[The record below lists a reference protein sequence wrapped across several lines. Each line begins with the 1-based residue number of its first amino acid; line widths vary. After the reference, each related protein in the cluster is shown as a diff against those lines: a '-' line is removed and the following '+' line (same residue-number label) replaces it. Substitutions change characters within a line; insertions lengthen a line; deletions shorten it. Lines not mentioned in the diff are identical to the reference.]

1 MRWIIRRRPTKQRA
15 VRQRPTKQHPIEQ
28 RPSTQHPST
37 QHPGG
42 QRASRRLAAT
52 GLGLALAAALTV
64 VSGTPAQA
72 ESNGGVRV
80 MPLGDSITDG
90 YNVPGG
96 YRINLWQRM
105 ASGGYTVDFVGSG
118 VNGPAALGDHDH
130 EGHSGWRIDQLDASI
145 VSWLQNSAPRTILL
159 HIGTN
164 DMNQNYD
171 IANAPARLSALIDK
185 IRANAP
191 VVELFVA
198 QITPESD
205 PTLESRV
212 QAYNAA
218 IPGIV
223 AQKGSM
229 THLVDMHSAI
239 STADLADGVHP
250 NSAGYDKMAARWF
263 PALQSVPASLTPVA
277 VPPVGTGVV
286 LANPQSTRCLD
297 VSGVSTTPGAQVHI
311 WDCHGGTNQRWTR
324 TEAGELRVYGDRCL
338 DVNGNGTANGTK
350 IQIYGCNGT
359 AAQKFTFNT
368 NGTVVGAGSGK
379 CVDVTQS
386 GTVNGTLVQL
396 YECNGSGAQRWAAR

>member
-1 MRWIIRRRPTKQRA
+1 MRWTL
-15 VRQRPTKQHPIEQ
+15 
-28 RPSTQHPST
+28 
-37 QHPGG
+37 
-42 QRASRRLAAT
+42 RRLGT
-52 GLGLALAAALTV
+52 AALGV
-64 VSGTPAQA
+64 VLAVGVSVGVSAPAQA

-118 VNGPAALGDHDH
+118 FNGPSNLGDHDH
-130 EGHSGWRIDQLDASI
+130 EGHSGWRIDQLDANI
-145 VSWLQNSAPRTILL
+145 VAWLQASTPRTILL

-191 VVELFVA
+191 TVELFVA

-205 PTLESRV
+205 PTLEARV
-212 QAYNAA
+212 NAYNAA

-223 AQKGSM
+223 AQKGPM

-239 STADLADGVHP
+239 TTADLADGVHP
-250 NSAGYDKMAARWF
+250 TAGGYDKMGARWYS
-263 PALQSVPASLTPVA
+263 ALQSVPGSLAPSL
-277 VPPVGTGVV
+277 PPVGTAVSLV
-286 LANPQSTRCLD
+286 NPQSNRCLD

-311 WDCHGGTNQRWTR
+311 WDCHGGTNQQWTR
-324 TEAGELRVYGDRCL
+324 TAAGELRVYGDRCL
-338 DVNGNGTANGTK
+338 DVDGNGTANGTK
-350 IQIYGCNGT
+350 IQIWTCNGT
-359 AAQKFTFNT
+359 TAQRFTFNA
-368 NGTVVGAGSGK
+368 NGSVVGAGSGK
-379 CVDVTQS
+379 CVDVTSS

-396 YECNGSGAQRWAAR
+396 YECNSTGAQRWSAR